1 MTGGSALEHLKQA
14 LLLGVPSMDDSSS
27 HGNYRF
33 SAMMQAG
40 GTTGAAV
47 ELAALLKAS
56 ADSSLRDL
64 PHSKPGEPYCIAI
77 MQLNCHSLPALS
89 CINKLMSKN

>member
-14 LLLGVPSMDDSSS
+14 LLLGAPSLDGKPS
-27 HGNYRF
+27 HGNHR
-33 SAMMQAG
+33 SLAMMQAG
-40 GTTGAAV
+40 GTTGAAG

-77 MQLNCHSLPALS
+77 MQPSCHPLPALS
-89 CINKLMSKN
+89 CIDKLVSKI

>member
-1 MTGGSALEHLKQA
+1 
-14 LLLGVPSMDDSSS
+14 
-27 HGNYRF
+27 
-33 SAMMQAG
+33 MMQAG

-77 MQLNCHSLPALS
+77 MQLSCHPLPALS
-89 CINKLMSKN
+89 CIDKIMSKIDPMKSSHHVVDDLTGHSW